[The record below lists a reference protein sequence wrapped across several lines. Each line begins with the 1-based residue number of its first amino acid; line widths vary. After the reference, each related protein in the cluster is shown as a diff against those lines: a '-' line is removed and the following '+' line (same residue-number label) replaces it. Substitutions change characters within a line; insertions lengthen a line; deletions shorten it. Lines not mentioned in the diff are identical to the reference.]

1 MIDTT
6 RYPIYQ
12 NLSVDTYKADI
23 INALLTA
30 YMFNPPET
38 IKRLD
43 WTIIFRAPDADY
55 KLDLR
60 TFDRRDLTLMRNM
73 LKAIGKPLA
82 TAAKTNEEAQIE
94 QQQTFNN
101 YANEVLN
108 ESKMTEAFIFNRAW
122 YGEYV
127 YGCIYRD
134 ANPYMVLQMI
144 TDIENK
150 LDNNETYLI
159 TLIADNAQFLVKND
173 DGLSLSNVDLMKL
186 GAEKERFIKVHNH
199 SKLKKKLIT
208 VNDGENFR
216 PLEEIFSEIED
227 LIDNN

>member
-1 MIDTT
+1 M
-6 RYPIYQ
+6 
-12 NLSVDTYKADI
+12 K
-23 INALLTA
+23 
-30 YMFNPPET
+30 
-38 IKRLD
+38 
-43 WTIIFRAPDADY
+43 TIIIEGMDNTGKNTIIQ
-55 KLDLR
+55 KL
-60 TFDRRDLTLMRNM
+60 ME
-73 LKAIGKPLA
+73 KYSVVKIIHSGKP
-82 TAAKTNEEAQIE
+82 KSKKNEEAQIE